1 MNWNRNRKVTE
12 RWFIEGALELVT
24 PTSLSNGDDDPLVDL
39 PVVVDP
45 LDGRALLT
53 GASLAGALRAYLA
66 DFSNEHANALFGGER
81 RDREGEQSPL
91 IVEDALG
98 TSETLLIELRD
109 GVSID
114 PATRTAKDKERYD
127 RQLLAAGT
135 KFALGFELIIAEN
148 PDAKEE
154 DKAKRKA
161 EIARMKAGLALALQ
175 GLQDGKI
182 RLGGRKRRGY
192 GECRVT
198 GWRAWRYDLGTA
210 NGIRGWLAHDRPGIS
225 GQEPPWEPKAGESIS
240 HWDALKDVGGL
251 PLENPLFELTANF
264 AIDGAVLIRH
274 GFEAES
280 GPDVMHL
287 TTRRD
292 GKDNVPV
299 ISGTSLAGVIRGQ
312 ALRIAR
318 TVAEP
323 NRDRADAFI
332 EEMFGIME
340 KPTEDM
346 SLPKRR
352 GLKKIAGR
360 VRVDESKIEGQT
372 DLVQT
377 RVKIDRF
384 TGGAFESALFA
395 EQPAFGGGF
404 TMKLAI
410 RPLLPPKPPANP
422 EELTPEKQAE
432 YADKMKAHKARQD
445 AEAGLMLLVLK
456 DLWTGF
462 LPVGGSS
469 SVGRGRLKGRW
480 ATIQSDNDV
489 WKLEANGDSLA
500 VTSKN
505 GAKPKVLNDYVTAFT
520 NAMKESS

>member
-1 MNWNRNRKVTE
+1 MNWEQRNRKVKE
-12 RWFIEGALELVT
+12 RWFIEGVLELVS

-45 LDGRALLT
+45 LEGRALLT

-66 DFSNEHANALFGGER
+66 DFGNGHAKALFGG
-81 RDREGEQSPL
+81 DRGRQEDDDTQSPL

-98 TSETLLIELRD
+98 SSLAPHLEFRD

-135 KFALGFELIIAEN
+135 TFDLKFELVLTEN
-148 PDAKEE
+148 
-154 DKAKRKA
+154 DKAADVKA
-161 EIARMKAGLALALQ
+161 ALAAALQ
-175 GLQDGKI
+175 ALERGDI

-198 GWRAWRYDLGTA
+198 GWRAWRYDLRTPDGL
-210 NGIRGWLAHDRPGIS
+210 GGWLAHGHAADMPGHQPPWQPKTGGSISQWEALEGAGELPLGDRP
-225 GQEPPWEPKAGESIS
+225 
-240 HWDALKDVGGL
+240 
-251 PLENPLFELTANF
+251 FELTATF

-280 GPDVMHL
+280 GPDAMHL
-287 TTRRD
+287 TSHRG
-292 GKDNVPV
+292 GKETPV
-299 ISGTSLAGVIRGQ
+299 MSGTSLAGVIRGQ

-318 TVAEP
+318 TVAGP
-323 NRDRADAFI
+323 NRDNADAFI
-332 EEMFGIME
+332 DEMFGVM
-340 KPTEDM
+340 KRPTQGM
-346 SLPKRR
+346 STQDRR

-360 VRVDESKIEGQT
+360 VRVDESVIEGHT

-395 EQPAFGGGF
+395 EQPAFGGRF
-404 TMKLAI
+404 ELKVALRPPLEAAVRAKLPKDATDKELQEALI
-410 RPLLPPKPPANP
+410 RQRN
-422 EELTPEKQAE
+422 
-432 YADKMKAHKARQD
+432 
-445 AEAGLMLLVLK
+445 AEAGLLLLVLK

-469 SVGRGRLKGRW
+469 SVGRGRLKGVS
-480 ATIQSDNDV
+480 ATIHYDEDE
-489 WKLEANGDSLA
+489 WTLEANGDSLA
-500 VTSKN
+500 VASNN
-505 GAKPKVLNDYVTAFT
+505 GVKPETLNKYVQAFT
-520 NAMKESS
+520 NAMQGGS